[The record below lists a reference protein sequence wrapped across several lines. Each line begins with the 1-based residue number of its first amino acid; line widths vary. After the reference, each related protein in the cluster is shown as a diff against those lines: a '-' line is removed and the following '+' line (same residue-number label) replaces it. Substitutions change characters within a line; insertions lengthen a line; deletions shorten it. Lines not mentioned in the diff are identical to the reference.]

1 MKSVGVREL
10 KDRLSE
16 HLRTVRAGEGILVT
30 DRGEVIAALTPPD
43 AGTSDPGIPPGL
55 AALARRGVLTPASRR
70 QPYSYPPLKPL
81 RLRRRSIEMLD
92 ESRGPR

>member
-16 HLRTVRAGEGILVT
+16 HLRSVRGGERILVT

-43 AGTSDPGIPPGL
+43 ATVNDPGLPPGL
-55 AALARRGVLTPASRR
+55 AALARRGIVTLASRA
-70 QPYSYPPLKPL
+70 QSFKYPALNPL
-81 RLRRRSIEMLD
+81 RLRRRSMEMVD
-92 ESRGPR
+92 DSRGPR